1 MTVVIHSVCAMSSL
15 TDALA
20 EAQPIF
26 EELELIDTGIGLVMK
41 LHRIVRLMHE

>member
-1 MTVVIHSVCAMSSL
+1 MTVVIHSVYTITSL

-26 EELELIDTGIGLVMK
+26 EELDLIETGIGLVMK